1 MSIHSS
7 LRDADRDFELE
18 ALERRRMKMVQ
29 KDMRS
34 WREERKREL
43 RKEIDEIERRSK
55 KDGGRPKEL
64 DAGFWKK
71 RGIGVVDRRA
81 G

>member
-7 LRDADRDFELE
+7 LRDADCDYELE
-18 ALERRRMKMVQ
+18 TLERRRTKMGMKDA
-29 KDMRS
+29 KA

-43 RKEIDEIERRSK
+43 RKEIDEIERRNRHGGK
-55 KDGGRPKEL
+55 KAKEL
-64 DAGFWKK
+64 DSGFWKK
-71 RGIGVVDRRA
+71 RGIGVVDRRT